1 MSKTFRFIDCGHFV
15 IFSNVPFCTRCTI
28 FWKFSCYHW
37 PLSFCQRYFVTPSKP
52 SIKKIKIILCWSFY
66 QQSLNCKVDEP
77 IPNLHFKHCQ
87 NVHKHTFMLLAN
99 HIVYTL
105 SFGTESYLLACWLG
119 LDWNVTLPNLLQYP
133 DPVWWIWIMSD
144 FFE

>member
-1 MSKTFRFIDCGHFV
+1 MYFSVLGAQFFENFRVIIDTYRTFSIANIEYYHSFHFV
-15 IFSNVPFCTRCTI
+15 NVI
-28 FWKFSCYHW
+28 LLH
-37 PLSFCQRYFVTPSKP
+37 PLNLPLKKSKLYFAEV
-52 SIKKIKIILCWSFY
+52 IY

-87 NVHKHTFMLLAN
+87 NVHKYTFMLFAN

-119 LDWNVTLPNLLQYP
+119 LDRNVTLPNLLQYP
-133 DPVWWIWIMSD
+133 DPVWWIWIMFD